1 MISLFVK
8 FVTNNRKK
16 ILSNRSIHR
25 DLWRNNEVRVIVF
38 VTCYPLSEYVFID
51 MIKRKYIYV

>member
-38 VTCYPLSEYVFID
+38 VTRYPLSEYVFID
-51 MIKRKYIYV
+51 MIKKKFIYV